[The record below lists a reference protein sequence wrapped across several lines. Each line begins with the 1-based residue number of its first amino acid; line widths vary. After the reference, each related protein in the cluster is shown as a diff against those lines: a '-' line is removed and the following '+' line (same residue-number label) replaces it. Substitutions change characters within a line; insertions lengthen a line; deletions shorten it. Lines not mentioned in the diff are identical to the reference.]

1 MSYSLIRKIQVKDNQ
16 VYITAACNNIRPRH
30 YSESVCSYASK
41 ILQEQ
46 GAEAFDLDMLKAY
59 ESGEFQRGKN
69 KYSRALEILR
79 HDPEYKAFDWRR
91 SMDDDNTDKRK
102 SPEFIALLKKAMV
115 AKLPR
120 DKFIVK
126 KDYFGAV
133 VYLEKVT
140 RRSAMWTREKIKA
153 KIYRWKEDAD
163 FMKKC
168 FTNSEAWET
177 EQIA

>member
-30 YSESVCSYASK
+30 YSESVCSYATK

-79 HDPEYKAFDWRR
+79 HDPEYKAFDWRHGQ
-91 SMDDDNTDKRK
+91 T
-102 SPEFIALLKKAMV
+102 PKA
-115 AKLPR
+115 AR
-120 DKFIVK
+120 
-126 KDYFGAV
+126 G
-133 VYLEKVT
+133 
-140 RRSAMWTREKIKA
+140 
-153 KIYRWKEDAD
+153 
-163 FMKKC
+163 
-168 FTNSEAWET
+168 
-177 EQIA
+177 